1 MEGNVRMISFPIHCE
16 YMTLF
21 KYMRTVFGWSRHCKR
36 ALARHIFKYSLEVAD
51 ISAVFIG
58 ASNGSFSAIWG
69 SKQNLNQGN
78 EGTLSTIGTSSGK

>member
-1 MEGNVRMISFPIHCE
+1 
-16 YMTLF
+16 
-21 KYMRTVFGWSRHCKR
+21 MRAVFGWSRHCKR